1 MMQTKSWMGP
11 PRLQRYSWYSI
22 LSDHC
27 PASACCAVLLTAS
40 DMSASVIMDT
50 EGWKKKTL
58 VQRPYSAGMECS
70 LRQRRRRGQ
79 GRGQQRAGAGR
90 APKHRRPRSHRSRRG
105 RRSPSSPGTAM
116 ARSWLR
122 TGRQGRPGSSGDLA
136 ASPRSALSLSG
147 CTAGLPRC
155 DLSPQQAPRATDSSK
170 YFSRIIWGQEPSA
183 RR

>member
-1 MMQTKSWMGP
+1 MMQMKSWMGP
-11 PRLQRYSWYSI
+11 PRLQRHSWYSI

-40 DMSASVIMDT
+40 DMSASVIMYT
-50 EGWKKKTL
+50 EGWIRKIL
-58 VQRPYSAGMECS
+58 VQRPYSAVMECS
-70 LRQRRRRGQ
+70 LRQRRRRAQ

-90 APKHRRPRSHRSRRG
+90 APKHRRPRRHRRQRG

-122 TGRQGRPGSSGDLA
+122 TGRQGRPGSSGDPA
-136 ASPRSALSLSG
+136 VSPRSALSLRG

-155 DLSPQQAPRATDSSK
+155 NLSPQHAPLGTDSSG
-170 YFSRIIWGQEPSA
+170 YFSRIFWGKII
-183 RR
+183 RL